1 MSDLKKRF
9 EELSDMLSKYQDVVV
24 PRLIKRIQSLEE
36 ERNRLLD
43 SLKRQDDELLK
54 ILEKFGSVEVTYDK
68 PNNH

>member
-1 MSDLKKRF
+1 MIDLKKRF